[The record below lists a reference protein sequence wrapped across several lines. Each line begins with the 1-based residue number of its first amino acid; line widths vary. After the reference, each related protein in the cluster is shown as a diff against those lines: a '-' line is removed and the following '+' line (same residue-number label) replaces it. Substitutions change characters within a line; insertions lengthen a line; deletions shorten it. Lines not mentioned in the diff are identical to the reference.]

1 MEKRVS
7 LAWSSGIDFTAT
19 SEDGVS
25 VELGGVES
33 PGTFRPAAM
42 LLVALGGCTGMDAIS
57 ILTKK
62 RVGVTELR
70 SRGVAASRRTSIPSP
85 TRRSSSSTSCEGTSI
100 DDAAVARAVELS
112 ARKYCAVGAT
122 IAQGETTIEHRTRI
136 IDENGERTCECLVIG
151 PRGAG
156 LAGAES
162 REAVGASA

>member
-7 LAWSSGIDFTAT
+7 LAWGTGIEFTAT

-25 VELGGVES
+25 VELGGAES

-57 ILTKK
+57 IMTKK
-62 RVGVTELR
+62 RIAVSSYRVEVSGIQKDEHPKPY
-70 SRGVAASRRTSIPSP
+70 TSILVEHVV
-85 TRRSSSSTSCEGTSI
+85 EGTSI
-100 DDAAVARAVELS
+100 DDASVARAVELS

-136 IDENGERTCECLVIG
+136 IDENGERTCECLIIG

-156 LAGAES
+156 LAGT
-162 REAVGASA
+162 EARQIVGTNT

>member
-7 LAWSSGIDFTAT
+7 LAWSTGIDFSAT

-25 VELGGVES
+25 VELGGIES

-57 ILTKK
+57 IMTKK
-62 RVGVTELR
+62 RIAVSSYRVEVFGIQKDEHPKPY
-70 SRGVAASRRTSIPSP
+70 TSIIVEHVV
-85 TRRSSSSTSCEGTSI
+85 EGTSI
-100 DDAAVARAVELS
+100 DDASVARAVELS

-136 IDENGERTCECLVIG
+136 IDEKGERTCECLVIG
-151 PRGAG
+151 PRGQG
-156 LAGAES
+156 LAGVEA
-162 REAVGASA
+162 REAVGTSA